1 MNNINEAFLL
11 LTVGMSTVFVILLFV
26 IYMSRLLILAVNKFS
41 PEVKSEATKSA
52 ISPQVSGIGTTG
64 AVSAQKIAAIS
75 VALNLATEKKVSIL
89 KIEKQ

>member
-11 LTVGMSTVFVILLFV
+11 LAVGMSTVFVILLF
-26 IYMSRLLILAVNKFS
+26 IINMSRLLILAVNKFS
-41 PEVKSEATKSA
+41 PEVKPEASKLEV
-52 ISPQVSGIGTTG
+52 SPQVSGIGTTRT
-64 AVSAQKIAAIS
+64 VSSQKIAAIT

>member
-52 ISPQVSGIGTTG
+52 ISPQVSVIGTKG
-64 AVSAQKIAAIS
+64 AVSAQKIAAIT